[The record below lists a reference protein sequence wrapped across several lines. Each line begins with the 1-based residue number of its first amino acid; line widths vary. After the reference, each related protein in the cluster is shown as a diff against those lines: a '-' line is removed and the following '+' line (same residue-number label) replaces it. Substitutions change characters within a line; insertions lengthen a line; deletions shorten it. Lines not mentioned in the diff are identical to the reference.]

1 MSFCDVIF
9 SFSFCLIDS
18 FLILFVLLK
27 KSVETGKEREMEKC
41 PVCGRGPQE
50 PSIVLERYVQENIV
64 LARAMGVRVCC
75 VGDDGHVV
83 LTAPLACN
91 SNDKGTGFAGS
102 LSSLA
107 MLACWAC
114 AARVAERLC
123 GTDTEHTVVARDAS
137 VRFRRPV
144 RRDFVAV
151 AQGSTHD
158 VLAHAAEEYA
168 ARGRAHL
175 TLHADVFESASEGAG
190 AEEVAATPCLSCD
203 GTYVVL
209 APADAGATRTPT
221 ASLAGL

>member
-1 MSFCDVIF
+1 
-9 SFSFCLIDS
+9 
-18 FLILFVLLK
+18 
-27 KSVETGKEREMEKC
+27 MEKC
-41 PVCGRGPQE
+41 PVCGQGSAEQ
-50 PSIVLERYVQENIV
+50 SAILERYVQENIV

-83 LTAPLACN
+83 LAAPLARN

-107 MLACWAC
+107 MLACWAS
-114 AARVAERLC
+114 AARAAERLC
-123 GTDTEHTVVARDAS
+123 GAAAEHTVVARDAA

-144 RRDFVAV
+144 RSDFVAV
-151 AQGSTHD
+151 APAPSRAA
-158 VLAHAAEEYA
+158 LAEAAAEYA

-175 TLHADVFESASEGAG
+175 SLHADVFESA
-190 AEEVAATPCLSCD
+190 AAVTTGEAAAPCLTCD

-209 APADAGATRTPT
+209 APADAGATRAPA

>member
-1 MSFCDVIF
+1 MMSFCDVIQF
-9 SFSFCLIDS
+9 FFLFFFFTKKCVIDS
-18 FLILFVLLK
+18 FFT
-27 KSVETGKEREMEKC
+27 ENNRRTTTMDKC
-41 PVCGRGPQE
+41 PVCGQE
-50 PSIVLERYVQENIV
+50 AQEQSAILERYVQENIV

-83 LTAPLACN
+83 LAAPLARN

-107 MLACWAC
+107 MLACWAS
-114 AARVAERLC
+114 AARAAERLC
-123 GTDTEHTVVARDAS
+123 GAGVEHTVVARDAA

-151 AQGSTHD
+151 AQAPTPAA
-158 VLAHAAEEYA
+158 LADAAAEYA
-168 ARGRAHL
+168 SRGRAHL
-175 TLHADVFESASEGAG
+175 SLHADVFESAA
-190 AEEVAATPCLSCD
+190 AETATEAVPCLTCD

-209 APADAGATRTPT
+209 APADAGATRAPA